1 MVSAFSKL
9 VSKDKEDKI
18 TAPKDSALFID
29 TSDLFYKDTN
39 KTSFSL
45 VDEVTQPKKIGGS
58 SFSKLMEEKPFSSK
72 NTLGENEEDE
82 NGFAKDSLNVLSDI
96 IQQPVGGV
104 VDAAESIFNL
114 LLPKEKE
121 IEISDWVDGPKTIV
135 GKFVR
140 PASQFF
146 VPFGGAY
153 NIAAKGFLFIKNA
166 NNLKK
171 TTEAVTKAQKALKTQ
186 KINAKVKSKK
196 IEDATLSWSQRSAIG
211 GGIGFGADFVA
222 FAPTDPNLADL
233 MVQFPATKNAVTEWL
248 QTDPNGDPGMERL
261 KNALTGLIPG
271 YMLPEFTRGV
281 AKGFGWSTKPLK
293 RKIVNLNDKT
303 EIKERIALSKKFD
316 EIEKT
321 GKKDFVKGEI
331 DILKASIKKRRTRQE
346 KVSMFFRETM
356 DIKKHTIEYLDN
368 VKGIDYLM
376 RAAKAGKVKIFGDK
390 KGQLGAYGEA
400 RFIPAIG
407 GMTEHFLLKQT
418 FKFKDGVM
426 ETTGRDGLQLLL
438 KNNLGKLNKNE
449 SYDDFFNYMGAKMLT
464 SLDSNIFK
472 GLYKDAKGAKI
483 KWQKIADA
491 GDLKPNYVKTL
502 SAMDEFNKDLL
513 QIAVDS
519 GLITQTKMLELLAKR
534 PHYLPLYRDLSNDE
548 LFLKRTGGNKLRVPL
563 KAEVPIGMG
572 PDELPLS
579 NFFDNYVENVSSI
592 ISSSYKNHVKRTT
605 FDIIDDA
612 VLQGKPLHDWA
623 IKDKN
628 AKIKTVTVKADELK
642 TQIKKQKDID
652 IDLDTLDD
660 LDDLA
665 LFRSERIDVGDNEYV
680 FRTVIGK
687 DGVEKTVKDVYKI
700 NSEYLKLTMDS
711 ISPKVYYPTHS
722 AVKIGRWVKN
732 LLTRGVT
739 LDPGFWAGANAVRD
753 TVSAAIFSNNS
764 FHLPVL
770 STAINVVKRISGK
783 TGVAADSVGTIRLPD
798 GKVIPMKELYMEFIL
813 NGGSFG
819 STLLKGEIADS
830 VLKTLYRKMGH
841 SDYQNVLNT
850 PKKYLD
856 NYENVVGGFE
866 NASRFTEYTLLR
878 KAGVSAREAALGAR
892 EVAVDF
898 GMHGANNFFR
908 QYVSTVPFMNAG
920 LQGLYRTVRA
930 VSGKEKNIITGSTQ
944 RALVVSKLTSFVVVP
959 TIVLYAMNRDNPDY
973 WNQSQQIRDTNFM
986 LSLGK
991 GKGWIK
997 IPKPF
1002 DFGAIATLTESTLSQ
1017 FDGTAK
1023 ADPFFATFWTILKD
1037 MTRISAVPQ
1046 VVAPLINAR
1055 LNQNFFGSPI
1065 IPENMK
1071 NNIPDYGQSYPWTS
1085 KSITKSIENAP
1096 AWLRNKLMSPLEFE
1110 NYWRA
1115 YTGAIGGFA
1124 LDLIDEGTDLFT
1136 DVKSADRRLDELPF
1150 LKRFLQLDPAK
1161 YTKAEA
1167 QFYELRKKSSML
1179 VAQAKKFKNEF
1190 KFELLEELMS
1200 DRENQELFNIH
1211 GRLEMFGKQ
1220 IAQLNKKRNQI
1231 LNLPNMSGARKR
1243 MLLDELESASGK
1255 IFNGIMTELQS
1266 QQLEIFKPIFEP
1278 TILFN

>member
-9 VSKDKEDKI
+9 TSENTENEI
-18 TAPKDSALFID
+18 TAPKDSALFIE
-29 TSDLFYKDTN
+29 TTDLFYKDKD
-39 KTSFSL
+39 KTSFSII
-45 VDEVTQPKKIGGS
+45 DEVTQPKKGGS
-58 SFSKLMEEKPFSSK
+58 AFSQLIEEKPFEASK
-72 NTLGENEEDE
+72 KVLDDDGEGSTFFKTSFD
-82 NGFAKDSLNVLSDI
+82 VLSDI
-96 IQQPVGGV
+96 IEQPVGGV

-114 LLPKEKE
+114 ALPKEKE
-121 IEISDWVDGPKTIV
+121 IEISDWVDEPKTIV
-135 GKFVR
+135 GKFIR

-146 VPFGGAY
+146 VPYGGAY

-171 TTEAVTKAQKALKTQ
+171 TTEAVTKTQKALKSQGIKT
-186 KINAKVKSKK
+186 KVKPKEIPK
-196 IEDATLSWSQRSAIG
+196 AKLSWSQRSAIG
-211 GGIGFGADFVA
+211 GGVGFGTDFIF

-233 MVQFPATKNAVTEWL
+233 MVQFPATKFKIAEWL

-261 KNALTGLIPG
+261 KNALTGLVPG
-271 YMLPEFTRGV
+271 YLLPEFTRGV

-293 RKIVNLNDKT
+293 RKINKLNNET
-303 EIKERIALSKKFD
+303 EIKERLALSKEFD
-316 EIEKT
+316 EAEKA
-321 GKKDFVKGEI
+321 GKTDFSKGEI
-331 DILKASIKKRRTRQE
+331 DILKSSIKQRRTRKE
-346 KVSMFFRETM
+346 KISMFFKEAM
-356 DIKKHTIEYLDN
+356 NIKKHTIEYLDN

-376 RAAKAGKVKIFGDK
+376 RAARAGKVKIFGDK

-400 RFIPAIG
+400 RFLPAIG

-418 FKFKDGVM
+418 FRFKDGVL
-426 ETTGRDGLQLLL
+426 ESTGRDGLQLLL
-438 KNNLGKLNKNE
+438 QKNLGKLNKGE

-464 SLDSNIFK
+464 YLDDDIFK
-472 GLYKDAKGAKI
+472 GLYKDAKGAKA

-502 SAMDEFNKDLL
+502 NAMDTFNKDLL

-519 GLITQTKMLELLAKR
+519 GLITKTKMLELLAKR

-563 KAEVPIGMG
+563 KAEVPIGTG
-572 PDELPLS
+572 ADELPLS

-612 VLQGKPLHDWA
+612 LIQGKPLHDWA
-623 IKDKN
+623 IKDKS
-628 AKIKTVTVKADELK
+628 AKIKKVKVKADELK
-642 TQIKKQKDID
+642 TQIKKQKDIE

-680 FRTVIGK
+680 FRTVVGK
-687 DGVEKTVKDVYKI
+687 DGVEKTVKDVYKV
-700 NSEYLKLTMDS
+700 NNELLKLTLDS
-711 ISPKVYYPTHS
+711 ISPKVYYPTHG
-722 AVKIGRWVKN
+722 AVKVARWVKN

-753 TVSAAIFSNNS
+753 TVSASIFSNNP

-770 STAINVVKRISGK
+770 STAMNVAKRISGK
-783 TGVAADSVGTIRLPD
+783 TGVASELVGTIKLPD

-856 NYENVVGGFE
+856 NYENVVAGFE

-878 KAGVSAREAALGAR
+878 KGGMSAREAALGAR

-898 GMHGANNFFR
+898 GMHGANNTWR
-908 QYVSTVPFMNAG
+908 TYVSTVPFMNAG
-920 LQGLYRTVRA
+920 LQGLYRTIRA
-930 VSGKEKNIITGSTQ
+930 VGPGSTQ
-944 RALVVSKLTSFVVVP
+944 RALVVSKITSFVVVP
-959 TIVLYAMNRDNPDY
+959 TIGLYVLNRDNPDY

-1002 DFGAIATLTESTLSQ
+1002 DFGAISTITESALSQ

-1023 ADPFFATFWTILKD
+1023 ADSFFATFWTVLKD

-1046 VVAPLINAR
+1046 VIAPLINTR
-1055 LNQNFFGSPI
+1055 LNQTFFGSPI

-1085 KSITKSIENAP
+1085 KFITKSIENAP
-1096 AWLRNKLMSPLEFE
+1096 KFLRDNVLMSPLEFE
-1110 NYWRA
+1110 NYYRA
-1115 YTGAIGGFA
+1115 YTGAIGGFV
-1124 LDLIDEGTDLFT
+1124 LDLIDEGVDLFS
-1136 DVKSADRRLDELPF
+1136 DVKSPDKGLDELPF

-1167 QFYELRKKSSML
+1167 QFYKLRKESSKII
-1179 VAQAKKFKNEF
+1179 AQAKKFKNEF
-1190 KFELLEELMS
+1190 KFELLEDLMS
-1200 DRENQELFNIH
+1200 DKKNQELFFIN
-1211 GRLEMFGKQ
+1211 GRLEIYGRQ
-1220 IAQLNKKRNQI
+1220 IAQLNRKRNQI
-1231 LNLPNMSGARKR
+1231 YNAPNMSGAKKR

-1255 IFNGIMTELQS
+1255 IFDGIMTELQN
-1266 QQLEIFKPIFEP
+1266 QKLEIFTPIFEP
-1278 TILFN
+1278 PKFF